1 MFCQFTPSCVEIIRM
16 RIEPVQRRF
25 LLMPPQWRKMEMS
38 GASEEHSRPIRR
50 LWGCVMSMPLSV
62 WLRLACAVWV
72 GAMAGFFFAFSFVV
86 MPGLGA
92 MEPLAALAS
101 MQAINLAVRN
111 AVFALGFF
119 GALVL
124 CVAVALHA
132 LIRRDAPAC
141 LLALAGTL
149 IYLVG
154 AFGVTTLFNVPLNGE
169 IAPLD
174 PARPENAQAMVSYI
188 AEWTLW
194 NHVRTL
200 ASFTAFVLLVL
211 SLRVGRGEGAGS

>member
-1 MFCQFTPSCVEIIRM
+1 MY
-16 RIEPVQRRF
+16 
-25 LLMPPQWRKMEMS
+25 LD
-38 GASEEHSRPIRR
+38 A
-50 LWGCVMSMPLSV
+50 

-72 GAMAGFFFAFSFVV
+72 GVMSGFFFAFSFVV

-111 AVFALGFF
+111 LSFALGFF
-119 GALVL
+119 GAMVL
-124 CVAVALHA
+124 CIAVALHA
-132 LIRRDAPAC
+132 LVRRDAPAC

-200 ASFTAFVLLVL
+200 ASLAAFVLLLV
-211 SLRVGRGEGAGS
+211 SLRIGRRDGTGY

>member
-1 MFCQFTPSCVEIIRM
+1 MTIS
-16 RIEPVQRRF
+16 
-25 LLMPPQWRKMEMS
+25 S
-38 GASEEHSRPIRR
+38 GS
-50 LWGCVMSMPLSV
+50 
-62 WLRLACAVWV
+62 WLRLACALWV
-72 GAMAGFFFAFSFVV
+72 GVMAGFFFAFSFVV
-86 MPGLGA
+86 MPGLAA

-111 AVFALGFF
+111 AVFATGFF

-124 CVAVALHA
+124 SVAVALHA
-132 LIRRDAPAC
+132 LVRRDAPADR
-141 LLALAGTL
+141 LALSAVL
-149 IYLVG
+149 IYLIG
-154 AFGVTTLFNVPLNGE
+154 AFGVTSAFNVPLNGE

-200 ASFTAFVLLVL
+200 ASLASFVLLLL
-211 SLRVGRGEGAGS
+211 SLRAGRGESGRK

>member
-1 MFCQFTPSCVEIIRM
+1 MNGRGPKC
-16 RIEPVQRRF
+16 
-25 LLMPPQWRKMEMS
+25 
-38 GASEEHSRPIRR
+38 R
-50 LWGCVMSMPLSV
+50 LWECVMSMFFDS
-62 WLRLACAVWV
+62 WLRLVCAVWV
-72 GAMAGFFFAFSFVV
+72 GVMAGFFFAFSFVV

-124 CVAVALHA
+124 CIAASLHA
-132 LIRRDAPAC
+132 FLRRDAPAC
-141 LLALAGTL
+141 WFALSAALVYLL
-149 IYLVG
+149 G
-154 AFGVTTLFNVPLNGE
+154 AFGVTSAFNVPLNGE

-174 PARPENAQAMVSYI
+174 PARPENAQAMTSYI

-200 ASFTAFVLLVL
+200 ASLAAFVLLLL
-211 SLRVGRGEGAGS
+211 SLRCGRGEEGGS

>member
-1 MFCQFTPSCVEIIRM
+1 MY
-16 RIEPVQRRF
+16 
-25 LLMPPQWRKMEMS
+25 LD
-38 GASEEHSRPIRR
+38 A
-50 LWGCVMSMPLSV
+50 

-72 GAMAGFFFAFSFVV
+72 GVMAGFFFAFSFVV

-124 CVAVALHA
+124 CIAVALHA
-132 LIRRDAPAC
+132 LLRRDAPAC
-141 LLALAGTL
+141 WYALAAAL
-149 IYLVG
+149 IYLIA
-154 AFGVTTLFNVPLNGE
+154 AFGVTSLFNVPLNGE

-174 PARPENAQAMVSYI
+174 PARPENAGAMVSYI

-200 ASFTAFVLLVL
+200 ASLAAFVLLVL
-211 SLRVGRGEGAGS
+211 SLRFEWGQGAGS

>member
-1 MFCQFTPSCVEIIRM
+1 
-16 RIEPVQRRF
+16 
-25 LLMPPQWRKMEMS
+25 MS
-38 GASEEHSRPIRR
+38 DLGTTRR
-50 LWGCVMSMPLSV
+50 LWGSVMSMSFGY

-72 GAMAGFFFAFSFVV
+72 GVMAGFFFAFSFVV
-86 MPGLGA
+86 MPGLSA

-119 GALVL
+119 GALIL
-124 CVAVALHA
+124 CIAVALHA

-141 LLALAGTL
+141 WFALTAAL

-154 AFGVTTLFNVPLNGE
+154 AFGVTSLFNVPLNGV

-174 PARPENAQAMVSYI
+174 PALPENAGVMVSYI
-188 AEWTLW
+188 SEWTLW

-200 ASFTAFVLLVL
+200 ASLTAFVLFLL
-211 SLRVGRGEGAGS
+211 SLRFGRKERADF

>member
-1 MFCQFTPSCVEIIRM
+1 
-16 RIEPVQRRF
+16 
-25 LLMPPQWRKMEMS
+25 
-38 GASEEHSRPIRR
+38 
-50 LWGCVMSMPLSV
+50 MSMSFGS

-72 GAMAGFFFAFSFVV
+72 GLMAGFFFAFSFVV
-86 MPGLGA
+86 MPGLGV

-111 AVFALGFF
+111 AIFAIGFF

-124 CVAVALHA
+124 CIAVALHA
-132 LIRRDAPAC
+132 LVRRAAPAY
-141 LLALAGTL
+141 LLALAAAL

-154 AFGVTTLFNVPLNGE
+154 AFGVTSVCNVPLNGE

-174 PARPENAQAMVSYI
+174 PSRPENAEAMVFYI

-200 ASFTAFVLLVL
+200 ASLAAFVLLLL
-211 SLRVGRGEGAGS
+211 SLRSGRTESGRE

>member
-1 MFCQFTPSCVEIIRM
+1 MY
-16 RIEPVQRRF
+16 
-25 LLMPPQWRKMEMS
+25 LD
-38 GASEEHSRPIRR
+38 A
-50 LWGCVMSMPLSV
+50 
-62 WLRLACAVWV
+62 WLRLVCAVWV
-72 GAMAGFFFAFSFVV
+72 GVMAGFFFAFSFVV
-86 MPGLGA
+86 MPGLGT

-124 CVAVALHA
+124 CIAVALHA

-141 LLALAGTL
+141 LLVLAATF

-194 NHVRTL
+194 NHVRTPASL
-200 ASFTAFVLLVL
+200 AAFVLLVL
-211 SLRVGRGEGAGS
+211 NLRFGWGQGAGS

>member
-1 MFCQFTPSCVEIIRM
+1 MT
-16 RIEPVQRRF
+16 
-25 LLMPPQWRKMEMS
+25 
-38 GASEEHSRPIRR
+38 
-50 LWGCVMSMPLSV
+50 MPLSS
-62 WLRLACAVWV
+62 WLRLACALWV
-72 GAMAGFFFAFSFVV
+72 GVMAGFFFAFSFVV

-111 AVFALGFF
+111 ALFALGFF

-124 CVAVALHA
+124 CIGVALHA
-132 LIRRDAPAC
+132 LIRRDAPASWF
-141 LLALAGTL
+141 ALAAAA

-154 AFGVTTLFNVPLNGE
+154 AFGVTSAFNVPLNGE

-174 PARPENAQAMVSYI
+174 PARPENAGVMVTYI

-200 ASFTAFVLLVL
+200 ASLAAFVLLLL
-211 SLRVGRGEGAGS
+211 SFRFGRIEP

>member
-1 MFCQFTPSCVEIIRM
+1 
-16 RIEPVQRRF
+16 
-25 LLMPPQWRKMEMS
+25 
-38 GASEEHSRPIRR
+38 
-50 LWGCVMSMPLSV
+50 MSMSIGS

-72 GAMAGFFFAFSFVV
+72 GVMAGFFFAFSFVV

-92 MEPLAALAS
+92 MEPLAALVS

-124 CVAVALHA
+124 CIAVALHA
-132 LIRRDAPAC
+132 LLRRAAPAC
-141 LLALAGTL
+141 WFALAAAL
-149 IYLVG
+149 VYLLG
-154 AFGVTTLFNVPLNGE
+154 AFGVTSAFNVPLNGE

-174 PARPENAQAMVSYI
+174 PARPESAQIMVSYI
-188 AEWTLW
+188 SEWTLW

-200 ASFTAFVLLVL
+200 ASLAAFVLLLL
-211 SLRVGRGEGAGS
+211 SLRVGGGSLDR

>member
-1 MFCQFTPSCVEIIRM
+1 
-16 RIEPVQRRF
+16 
-25 LLMPPQWRKMEMS
+25 
-38 GASEEHSRPIRR
+38 
-50 LWGCVMSMPLSV
+50 
-62 WLRLACAVWV
+62 
-72 GAMAGFFFAFSFVV
+72 MAGFFFAFSFVV

-92 MEPLAALAS
+92 MEPHAALAS

-111 AVFALGFF
+111 ASFALGFF

-124 CVAVALHA
+124 CIAVALHA
-132 LIRRDAPAC
+132 LVRRDAPAC
-141 LLALAGTL
+141 LLLLAAAF

-169 IAPLD
+169 YAPLD

-188 AEWTLW
+188 AGWTLW

-200 ASFTAFVLLVL
+200 ASLAAFVLLVL
-211 SLRVGRGEGAGS
+211 SLCFGRREGSRPVPMG

>member
-1 MFCQFTPSCVEIIRM
+1 MPS
-16 RIEPVQRRF
+16 
-25 LLMPPQWRKMEMS
+25 QWRKIEINGAAAS
-38 GASEEHSRPIRR
+38 GRGPK
-50 LWGCVMSMPLSV
+50 LPGKGCVVSMHLSV

-72 GAMAGFFFAFSFVV
+72 GVMAGFFFAFSFVV

-111 AVFALGFF
+111 ASFALGFF

-141 LLALAGTL
+141 LLVLAAAF

-169 IAPLD
+169 ISPLD

-194 NHVRTL
+194 NHVHTL
-200 ASFTAFVLLVL
+200 ASLAAFVLLVL
-211 SLRVGRGEGAGS
+211 SLRIGWSGNRRS

>member
-1 MFCQFTPSCVEIIRM
+1 MNGR
-16 RIEPVQRRF
+16 
-25 LLMPPQWRKMEMS
+25 
-38 GASEEHSRPIRR
+38 GPIRR
-50 LWGCVMSMPLSV
+50 LWECVMSMSFGSWV
-62 WLRLACAVWV
+62 RLVCAVWV
-72 GAMAGFFFAFSFVV
+72 GVMAGFFFAFSFVV

-124 CVAVALHA
+124 CIAAWLHA
-132 LIRRDAPAC
+132 LLRRDAPAC
-141 LLALAGTL
+141 WFALSAALVYLL
-149 IYLVG
+149 G
-154 AFGVTTLFNVPLNGE
+154 AFGVTSVFNVPLNGE

-174 PARPENAQAMVSYI
+174 PARPENAGVMVSYI

-200 ASFTAFVLLVL
+200 ASLAAFVLLLL
-211 SLRVGRGEGAGS
+211 SLRYGRGEGAGS

>member
-1 MFCQFTPSCVEIIRM
+1 MNMT
-16 RIEPVQRRF
+16 
-25 LLMPPQWRKMEMS
+25 
-38 GASEEHSRPIRR
+38 
-50 LWGCVMSMPLSV
+50 LSS
-62 WLRLACAVWV
+62 WLRLACAIWV
-72 GAMAGFFFAFSFVV
+72 GVMAGFFFAFSFVV

-92 MEPLAALAS
+92 MEPPAALAT

-119 GALVL
+119 GALIL

-132 LIRRDAPAC
+132 FLRRDYPAC
-141 LLALAGTL
+141 WLALAAAA

-154 AFGVTTLFNVPLNGE
+154 AFGVTSLFNVPLNGE

-174 PARPENAQAMVSYI
+174 PALPANAGAMVSYI

-194 NHVRTL
+194 NHLRTL
-200 ASFTAFVLLVL
+200 ASLAALVLLLL
-211 SLRVGRGEGAGS
+211 SLRSGKE

>member
-1 MFCQFTPSCVEIIRM
+1 
-16 RIEPVQRRF
+16 
-25 LLMPPQWRKMEMS
+25 
-38 GASEEHSRPIRR
+38 
-50 LWGCVMSMPLSV
+50 MSMPLSV

-92 MEPLAALAS
+92 MEPLAALGS
-101 MQAINLAVRN
+101 MQAINRAVRN

-119 GALVL
+119 GAMVL
-124 CVAVALHA
+124 CIAVALHA
-132 LIRRDAPAC
+132 LVRRDAPAC
-141 LLALAGTL
+141 RLALAAAL